1 MENTLQ
7 VSIKMHQASDYAG
20 TIEALKARKLEF
32 ARSGPASYAQ
42 AWLVTGGKV
51 EPIVVEM
58 DSNGLTGYHSVIAVK
73 ANSPYQS
80 LDDLKDKSLAYA
92 DPNSTSGHVAPAY
105 FLHEAGIEPE
115 TFFGCTGFSGGHE
128 NSILALLNGTYDAAA
143 MWWTNEELS
152 NVTRMEGKKMI
163 PQGQVRYIWKSPK
176 MPTGPWTVHTDL
188 PAALKADVRATLVAL
203 TMTKPEVWKDITD
216 GKSKGVQEIV
226 HADYEPIIRMI
237 KANMGTLLGA
247 TSAWVRGF
255 PATRNLAPNLWVY
268 SLCRRCLEIART
280 VPELVY
286 ALMFVYAFG
295 LGPLPGV
302 LAIAVH
308 SLGSLGKLF
317 SEVTENIDGGPI
329 EGVRAAGATWWQI
342 VRYAVVPQVLPNFA
356 SYTLLRF
363 EINVRASSVVGF
375 VGAGGIGQ
383 ELYTVIRQFIYV
395 DISAIVL
402 LLIVTVALLDITCE
416 QLRHRLIGAQVLP

>member
-1 MENTLQ
+1 MSTPNSLTATAESVDAMAAFTRAQRALTHTRRVQ
-7 VSIKMHQASDYAG
+7 TATFGGLCLLAVVGSMWVSEVSLSKVVEGFPGLVAYVAG
-20 TIEALKARKLEF
+20 TLPVIRRESVSADLAEW
-32 ARSGPASYAQ
+32 Y
-42 AWLVTGGKV
+42 W
-51 EPIVVEM
+51 
-58 DSNGLTGYHSVIAVK
+58 GLGRW
-73 ANSPYQS
+73 
-80 LDDLKDKSLAYA
+80 
-92 DPNSTSGHVAPAY
+92 
-105 FLHEAGIEPE
+105 
-115 TFFGCTGFSGGHE
+115 
-128 NSILALLNGTYDAAA
+128 LALLLD
-143 MWWTNEELS
+143 
-152 NVTRMEGKKMI
+152 
-163 PQGQVRYIWKSPK
+163 
-176 MPTGPWTVHTDL
+176 
-188 PAALKADVRATLVAL
+188 TLVIAF
-203 TMTKPEVWKDITD
+203 
-216 GKSKGVQEIV
+216 
-226 HADYEPIIRMI
+226 
-237 KANMGTLLGA
+237 MGTLLGA
-247 TSAWVRGF
+247 TSAFVLGF
-255 PATRNLAPNLWVY
+255 PAARNLAPNTWVY

-295 LGPLPGV
+295 LGPLPGM

-317 SEVTENIDGGPI
+317 SEVTENIDEGPV
-329 EGVRAAGATWWQI
+329 EGVRAAGANWWQI

-416 QLRHRLIGAQVLP
+416 HLRHRLIGTQALP